1 MMIGA
6 VPSVSGDSWIF
17 DIEGALT
24 LKLLEINVQ
33 VGLNE
38 VDPRLLMICFHS
50 SLTNYSKDHT
60 LGRTTGFG
68 VVDGLIPETTFS
80 GHQGCVNHLAIS
92 QTCLHEIPAAD
103 QDGP

>member
-6 VPSVSGDSWIF
+6 VPSGSGNSWIF

-24 LKLLEINVQ
+24 LTLFEINVQ

-38 VDPRLLMICFHS
+38 VDPRLLMICYHS

-68 VVDGLIPETTFS
+68 VVDGLILETTFS
-80 GHQGCVNHLAIS
+80 GHQGCVNHLVIN
-92 QTCLHEIPAAD
+92 QTCLHEILTAD
-103 QDGP
+103 TGG